1 MNRQTSLVLVAAAAL
16 TAALAGCGKGDE
28 KLDQTGASPSLPRI
42 DETLVPPMK
51 IAKPAGWNGEL
62 PTVPAGFTI
71 VPVATDLKIPRQ
83 ILVLPNGD
91 ILVAEG
97 SGGHAPKLRP
107 KDVIAGYI
115 KLSLIH
121 I

>member
-1 MNRQTSLVLVAAAAL
+1 
-16 TAALAGCGKGDE
+16 
-28 KLDQTGASPSLPRI
+28 
-42 DETLVPPMK
+42 MK
-51 IAKPAGWNGEL
+51 IAKPQGWNGET

-71 VPVATDLKIPRQ
+71 TAVATDLKIPRQ

-97 SGGHAPKLRP
+97 SGGNAPKLRP

-115 KLSLIH
+115 KNLGKSSVGGGDRLTLLRDGDGDGTYEKRGIFADKQ
-121 I
+121 IGRASCRERVCQYV